1 MSKTTLK
8 IESDGKGVLSINLPD
23 NLFPEE
29 KEEQLPHIYSRAWL
43 QGDDGVAIVL
53 DIDPEQEKVLVS
65 YLPDV
70 RDDEESLSWLG
81 RRSWQPWDYFKFDD
95 FPMTSGLV
103 KEVRKWQEDR
113 LVEKLEIGFLPGKSY
128 TGQEVVDRIRGTH
141 IIDTE
146 LKP

>member
-8 IESDGKGVLSINLPD
+8 IESDGKGVLSVELPD
-23 NLFPEE
+23 SLFSAE

-53 DIDPEQEKVLVS
+53 DVDPRRKRVLVS
-65 YLPDV
+65 YLPDI
-70 RDDEESLSWLG
+70 RDNEDSLSWLS

-95 FPMTSGLV
+95 FPITSGLV
-103 KEVRKWQEDR
+103 KEVCNWQEDR
-113 LVEKLEIGFLPGKSY
+113 LIEKLEIGFLKGKTY

-141 IIDTE
+141 IMHAE
-146 LKP
+146 LAS